1 MSRHR
6 WRVGDHLVVDDD
18 TGFTRYRSQMRKRW
32 DGALVDAKGFERRQ
46 PQEFVQAK
54 SDPYAVSD
62 IRIAA
67 PVSAVCN
74 TIGVYIGAT
83 TVRVPTNNAAAHL
96 YDPGV
101 GSMEIGCSLIVR

>member
-1 MSRHR
+1 MRNR
-6 WRVGDHLVVDDD
+6 WRVGDHLMVDDD
-18 TGFTRYRSQMRKRW
+18 TGFVRYRSQLRKRW
-32 DGALVDAKGFERRQ
+32 DGQWVDAKGFERRQ
-46 PQEFVQAK
+46 PQEFVQAR

-62 IRIAA
+62 TRI
-67 PVSAVCN
+67 VEAVATACN

-101 GSMEIGCSLIVR
+101 GSMEISCSFIVR